1 MYEISVVAVLIGMVL
16 AGEVFQEK
24 EDFFVVVVL
33 GILVLLSPFL
43 ARQRPRCL
51 IDGCLRATVGVAE
64 VEAEMTEERVED
76 LVGAEYRPNI
86 RNKSSIFRYRG
97 AYLAYRSSTVR

>member
-1 MYEISVVAVLIGMVL
+1 MYEISVAAVLIGVVL

-33 GILVLLSPFL
+33 GVLGVLGVLVLLSPFL
-43 ARQRPRCL
+43 ARRRPRCL
-51 IDGCLRATVGVAE
+51 IDGCLRATVGAAE
-64 VEAEMTEERVED
+64 VEAAER
-76 LVGAEYRPNI
+76 RPNM